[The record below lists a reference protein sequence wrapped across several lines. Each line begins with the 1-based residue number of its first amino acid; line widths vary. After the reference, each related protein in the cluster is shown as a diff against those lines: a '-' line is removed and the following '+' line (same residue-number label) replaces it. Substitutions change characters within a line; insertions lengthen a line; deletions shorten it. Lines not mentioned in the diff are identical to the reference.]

1 MNILLKT
8 GVAVMVAC
16 AFIACESQL
25 ATSPYDSIDASAAF
39 QNVTDL
45 NSGALGA
52 YGTITGS
59 NIYDV
64 NALMTDNLR
73 RAASNTGQGMQLF
86 NHNVV
91 AGDNTANQ
99 VWNNAYAVIDR
110 INRVLTAAESI
121 QPQNSTEAELKNR
134 LIGEMLG
141 LRAYQHFDLFRV
153 FASYDLADND
163 LAVPYMVTSGIGS
176 PARATKGEF
185 FTQLLADINESITIL
200 TPFGFYNNARMNV
213 HAANGLR
220 ARVAL
225 YRQDWPTAIDY
236 ATRVI
241 NAVNLTSRANYP
253 GLWNDSVQGEVIFKL
268 RRITVSDG
276 RVELSERATNDDIFF
291 FASNDLASK
300 YNETDDIRFSEFF
313 QRIDPTTVRVMK
325 YNKRPGEKNLVDI
338 KMMRVSELYF
348 IRAEAYAQPGSQQ
361 NLASAAADIN
371 SVRAVRYEN
380 PPTASFGSSDVALE
394 AIHEE
399 RRLELAFEGHRF
411 FDLKRA
417 GLPVQR
423 IPADI
428 DGSTTSDNLPAGSFM
443 FVFPI
448 PQAEVFA
455 NGNMVQNPGY

>member
-8 GVAVMVAC
+8 GAAVMIAC
-16 AFIACESQL
+16 AFIACESEL

-45 NSGALGA
+45 NTGALGA

-59 NIYDV
+59 NIYDI

-91 AGDNTANQ
+91 SDDNTANQ
-99 VWNNAYAVIDR
+99 VWNNAYAAIDR
-110 INRVLTAAESI
+110 INRVLSAAESI
-121 QPQNSTEAELKNR
+121 EPRNDTEAGLKTR
-134 LIGEMLG
+134 IIGEMLG

-163 LAVPYMVTSGIGS
+163 LVVPYMVTSEISS

-185 FTQLLADINESITIL
+185 FNQLLADLNESITIL
-200 TPFGFYNNARMNV
+200 TPYGFYDNARMNV

-225 YRQDWPTAIDY
+225 YRQDWPTAITH
-236 ATRVI
+236 ATRVMD
-241 NAVNLTSRANYP
+241 AVDLTSRANYP
-253 GLWNDSVQGEVIFKL
+253 GLWDDTVQGEVIFKL
-268 RRITVSDG
+268 KRVVVADG
-276 RVELSERATNDDIFF
+276 RVELTERATNDDIYF
-291 FASNDLASK
+291 FASNDLISQYDQA
-300 YNETDDIRFSEFF
+300 DDIRFAEFF
-313 QRIDPTTVRVMK
+313 SSTVPGRVMK
-325 YNKRPGEKNLVDI
+325 YNKRPGEKNLVDV

-348 IRAEAYAQPGSQQ
+348 IRAEAYAQPGAQQ
-361 NLASAAADIN
+361 NLAAAAADIN
-371 SVRAVRYEN
+371 AVRAVRYETPEN
-380 PPTASFGSSDVALE
+380 ASFGSSAVALN
-394 AIHEE
+394 AIQAE

-428 DGSTTSDNLPAGSFM
+428 DGATTSDNLPAGSHM
-443 FVFPI
+443 FIFPI

-455 NGNMVQNPGY
+455 NTNMVQNPGY